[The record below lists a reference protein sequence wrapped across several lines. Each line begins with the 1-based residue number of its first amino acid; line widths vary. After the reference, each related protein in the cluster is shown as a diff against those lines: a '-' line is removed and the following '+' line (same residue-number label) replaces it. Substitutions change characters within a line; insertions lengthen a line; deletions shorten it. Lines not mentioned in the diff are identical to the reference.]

1 MLCSLLTVV
10 FYAASSLGDKF
21 ISAKLDCNAREFSFL
36 VSAATALFLA
46 LMLPFFGWRF
56 DFSCRALVILL
67 LLIAFKI
74 GEFYTS
80 AYLLK
85 TVSAYELKAWLSINV
100 ILSYLVD
107 LGRGKETFFW
117 AFIPCAAALLV
128 GIGMI
133 AFAHRSEGE
142 DVEEDV
148 KKAGFLYILFSLA
161 YIASKF
167 LYGLAI
173 NELNLTSEASR
184 VSVLLLV
191 MVGVALLQL
200 PFVRFKTFFHKKGL
214 LLGALTRL
222 PNAAGLWTEA
232 IAAQQNL
239 LLYSLMQ
246 PMQLLI
252 LFATALIRR
261 EKLGKA
267 KLIGSIPLARRRHGH
282 DGTHLHQQGDNMIR
296 TFQTHRIRRQQE
308 LTERLWQFTALS
320 GENAGKSFPVATPSC
335 WETYPG
341 FGLHRGEGKYETTFC
356 AAGILASNARA

>member
-1 MLCSLLTVV
+1 MLFSLLTVV

-46 LMLPFFGWRF
+46 LMLPFLGWSF
-56 DFSCRALVILL
+56 AFSWRALVILL

-100 ILSYLVD
+100 ILSFLVD
-107 LGRGKETFFW
+107 LRRGKETFFW

-142 DVEEDV
+142 DV
-148 KKAGFLYILFSLA
+148 KKAGFLYTLFSLA

-200 PFVRFKTFFHKKGL
+200 PFVRFKTFFRKKGL

-239 LLYSLMQ
+239 LLYSLVQ

-267 KLIGSIPLARRRHGH
+267 KLIGSILSLVTVRV
-282 DGTHLHQQGDNMIR
+282 M
-296 TFQTHRIRRQQE
+296 
-308 LTERLWQFTALS
+308 TALIYI
-320 GENAGKSFPVATPSC
+320 N
-335 WETYPG
+335 
-341 FGLHRGEGKYETTFC
+341 RGT
-356 AAGILASNARA
+356 I